1 MKTVITKPDDLDW
14 SYVFSNAKLMEISK
28 TLGNAGFCKS
38 QHMKYIA
45 HVTRLGNDS
54 FQKQI
59 LFATNYKKYARDRW
73 LKLEK
78 ELNISKIQILNMMQ
92 NKNEFTSLLKT
103 IYK

>member
-1 MKTVITKPDDLDW
+1 MKNVITKPDDRDW
-14 SYVFSNAKLMEISK
+14 SYVFSNSKLMEISK
-28 TLGNAGFCKS
+28 TSSIAYFCKT

-45 HVTRLGNDS
+45 HVTRLSNDS
-54 FQKQI
+54 FKKQI
-59 LFATNYKKYARDRW
+59 LFATKYKKYARDRW

-78 ELNISKIQILNMMQ
+78 ELNISKMQILNMMQ